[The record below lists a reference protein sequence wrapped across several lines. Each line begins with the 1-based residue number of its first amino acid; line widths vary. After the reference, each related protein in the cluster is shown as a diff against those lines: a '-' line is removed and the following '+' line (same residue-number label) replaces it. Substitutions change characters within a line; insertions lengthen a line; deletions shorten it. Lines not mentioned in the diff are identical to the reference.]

1 MVSPREYTSRRI
13 AIIDALVEKLEE
25 IDGSGNYRTDLN
37 GNVSRRLKFWDEVEE
52 FPAVHISAGSET
64 REYLGAQNKTR
75 FMNITL
81 RCYVNDENSVEA
93 LEGLLEDVETVLDTH
108 SRLRYVDRKYDFQYT
123 QLITVLSLDT
133 DEGALEP
140 LGVGEIVCEVRY

>member
-1 MVSPREYTSRRI
+1 MTSPREYTSRRI
-13 AIIDALVEKLEE
+13 AIIDAIVEKLEE

-37 GNVSRRLKFWDEVEE
+37 GNVSRRLRFWDEVDE
-52 FPAVHISAGSET
+52 FPAIHVSAGSET

-75 FMNITL
+75 FMNLTL

-93 LEGLLEDVETVLDTH
+93 LEGLMEDVETVLDTH

-133 DEGALEP
+133 DEGVLEP

>member
-13 AIIDALVEKLEE
+13 AIVDALVEKLEE

-37 GNVSRRLKFWDEVEE
+37 SNVSRRLKFWDEVEE
-52 FPAVHISAGSET
+52 FPALHVSAGAET

-75 FMNITL
+75 FMSVTI

-93 LEGLLEDVETVLDTH
+93 LEGLMEDVETVLDTH
-108 SRLRYVDRKYDFQYT
+108 SRLRYTDRKYDFQYT

-133 DEGALEP
+133 DEGVLEP

>member
-1 MVSPREYTSRRI
+1 MTSPREVTSRRI
-13 AIIDALVEKLEE
+13 AIVDALVEKLEE

-37 GNVSRRLKFWDEVEE
+37 GNVSRRLRFWDEVDE
-52 FPAVHISAGSET
+52 FPAIHVSAGSET

-75 FMNITL
+75 FMNLTL

-93 LEGLLEDVETVLDTH
+93 LEGLMEDVETVLDTH

-133 DEGALEP
+133 DEGVLEP

>member
-1 MVSPREYTSRRI
+1 MTSPREFTSRRI
-13 AIIDALVEKLEE
+13 AIVDALVEKLEE

-37 GNVSRRLKFWDEVEE
+37 GNVSRRLRFRDEVDE
-52 FPAVHISAGSET
+52 FPAIHVSAGSET

-75 FMNITL
+75 FMNLTL

-93 LEGLLEDVETVLDTH
+93 LEGLMEDVETVLDTH

>member
-1 MVSPREYTSRRI
+1 MTSPREFTSRRI
-13 AIIDALVEKLEE
+13 AIVDALVEKLEE

-37 GNVSRRLKFWDEVEE
+37 GNVSRRLRFWDEVDE
-52 FPAVHISAGSET
+52 FPAIHVSAGSET

-75 FMNITL
+75 FMTVTI
-81 RCYVNDENSVEA
+81 RCYVSDENSVEA
-93 LEGLLEDVETVLDTH
+93 LEGLMEDVETVLDTH

-133 DEGALEP
+133 DEGVLEP

>member
-1 MVSPREYTSRRI
+1 MTSPREFTSRRI
-13 AIIDALVEKLEE
+13 AIVDALVEKLEE

-37 GNVSRRLKFWDEVEE
+37 SNVSRRLKFWDEVDE
-52 FPAVHISAGSET
+52 FPAIHVSAGSET

-75 FMNITL
+75 FMNLTL

-93 LEGLLEDVETVLDTH
+93 LEGLMEDVETVLDTH

>member
-1 MVSPREYTSRRI
+1 MTSPREFTSRRI
-13 AIIDALVEKLEE
+13 AIVDALVEKLEE

-37 GNVSRRLKFWDEVEE
+37 GNVSRRLKFWDEVDE
-52 FPAVHISAGSET
+52 FPAVHLSAGAET

-75 FMNITL
+75 FMTVTI

-93 LEGLLEDVETVLDTH
+93 LEGLMEDVETVLDTH

-133 DEGALEP
+133 DEGVLEP

>member
-1 MVSPREYTSRRI
+1 MTSPREFTSRRI
-13 AIIDALVEKLEE
+13 AIVDALVEKLEE

-37 GNVSRRLKFWDEVEE
+37 GNVSRRLKFWDEVDE
-52 FPAVHISAGSET
+52 FPAIHISAGAET

-75 FMNITL
+75 FMQVTL
-81 RCYVNDENSVEA
+81 RCYVNDEDSVEA
-93 LEGLLEDVETVLDTH
+93 LEGLMEDVETVLDTH

-133 DEGALEP
+133 DEGVLEP

>member
-1 MVSPREYTSRRI
+1 MTSPREYTSRRI

-37 GNVSRRLKFWDEVEE
+37 GNISRRLKFWDEVDE
-52 FPAVHISAGSET
+52 FPAIHISAGAET

-75 FMNITL
+75 FMQVTL
-81 RCYVNDENSVEA
+81 RCYVNDEDSVEA
-93 LEGLLEDVETVLDTH
+93 LEGLMEDVETVLDTH

-133 DEGALEP
+133 DEGVLEP

>member
-1 MVSPREYTSRRI
+1 MTSPREFTSRRI
-13 AIIDALVEKLEE
+13 AIVDALVEKLEE

-37 GNVSRRLKFWDEVEE
+37 GKVSRRLRFWDEVDE
-52 FPAVHISAGSET
+52 FPAIHVSAGSET

-75 FMNITL
+75 FMNLTL

>member
-1 MVSPREYTSRRI
+1 MTSPREFTSRRI

-37 GNVSRRLKFWDEVEE
+37 GNVSRRLKFWDEVDE
-52 FPAVHISAGSET
+52 FPALHISAGAET

-75 FMNITL
+75 FMTVTI

-93 LEGLLEDVETVLDTH
+93 LEGLMEDVETVLDTH

-133 DEGALEP
+133 DEGVLEP

>member
-1 MVSPREYTSRRI
+1 MTSPREYTSRRI
-13 AIIDALVEKLEE
+13 AIIDAIVEKLEE

-37 GNVSRRLKFWDEVEE
+37 GNVSRRLKFWDEVDE
-52 FPAVHISAGSET
+52 FPAIHISAGAET

-75 FMNITL
+75 FMQVTL
-81 RCYVNDENSVEA
+81 RCYVNDEDSVEA
-93 LEGLLEDVETVLDTH
+93 LEGLMEDVETVLDTH

-133 DEGALEP
+133 DEGVLEP

>member
-1 MVSPREYTSRRI
+1 MTSPREFTSRRI
-13 AIIDALVEKLEE
+13 AIVDALVEKLEE

-37 GNVSRRLKFWDEVEE
+37 GNVSRRLKFWDEVDE
-52 FPAVHISAGSET
+52 FPALHISAGAET

-75 FMNITL
+75 FMNVTL

-93 LEGLLEDVETVLDTH
+93 LEGLMEDVETVLDTH

-133 DEGALEP
+133 DEGVLEP

>member
-1 MVSPREYTSRRI
+1 MTSPREYTSRRI
-13 AIIDALVEKLEE
+13 AIVDALVEKLEE
-25 IDGSGNYRTDLN
+25 IDGGGNYRTDLN
-37 GNVSRRLKFWDEVEE
+37 GNVSRRLKFWDEVDE
-52 FPAVHISAGSET
+52 FPAVHISAGAET

-75 FMNITL
+75 FMNVTF

-93 LEGLLEDVETVLDTH
+93 LEGLLEDVETVLETH

-133 DEGALEP
+133 DEGVLEP

>member
-1 MVSPREYTSRRI
+1 MTSPREFTSRRI
-13 AIIDALVEKLEE
+13 AIFDALVEKLEE

-37 GNVSRRLKFWDEVEE
+37 GNVSRRLRFWDEVDE
-52 FPAVHISAGSET
+52 FPAIHVSAGSET

-75 FMNITL
+75 FMNLTL

-93 LEGLLEDVETVLDTH
+93 LEGLMEDVETVLDTH